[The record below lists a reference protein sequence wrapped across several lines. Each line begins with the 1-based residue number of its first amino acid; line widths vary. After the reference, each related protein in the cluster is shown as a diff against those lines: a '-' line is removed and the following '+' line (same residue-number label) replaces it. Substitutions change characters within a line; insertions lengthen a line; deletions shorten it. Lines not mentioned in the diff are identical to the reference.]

1 MTELSM
7 EKGLN
12 DRSDG
17 VIRPAVAQDGAALS
31 TLFAALGYPQAR
43 PVSLSAQPGREVL
56 VWEQEEGLCGVLVWH
71 CLQPLHVT
79 ACWGLI
85 SALVVAPHC
94 RGQGIGAALLADAER
109 RATMAGCTQMT
120 LSSSE
125 QRTDAHRF
133 YERAGY
139 RERRKRLLKWLQEG
153 GC

>member
-1 MTELSM
+1 MNE
-7 EKGLN
+7 
-12 DRSDG
+12 RSGG
-17 VIRPAVAQDGAALS
+17 VIRQAVAQDGAALS
-31 TLFAALGYPQAR
+31 TLFAALGYPQEQ
-43 PVSLSAQPGREVL
+43 PVHLAAQPGREVR
-56 VWEQEEGLCGVLVWH
+56 VWAQEEGLCGVLVWH

-79 ACWGLI
+79 SRWGVI
-85 SALVVAPHC
+85 SSLVVAPHC

-109 RATMAGCTQMT
+109 RAAMAGCTQMT

-139 RERRKRLLKWLQEG
+139 RERRKQLCKWWQEG